1 MGFLEKWAEASY
13 MTLGF
18 FWMALWAFALGYTIS
33 SMIQVFVTRERMQR
47 AMGRAGL
54 RSVALGTFF
63 GFVSSSCSFAA
74 LAATKSLFK
83 KGAGL
88 IPALAFLLASTNL
101 VIELGI
107 VIAVFL
113 SWHFVVG
120 EYVGGL
126 LLIAVMWVFVKLT
139 KPEGL
144 VRQVREKLQDEGDR
158 SEGREVPDW
167 REMIR
172 TRKGWGM
179 VGRRY
184 IMEWQMVW
192 KDVTVGF
199 TVAGIIA
206 AFVPREFFGWLFIGT
221 GGRGSEGASLSFLQ
235 VLEHTLVGPL
245 AAFMTFIGS
254 MGNIP
259 LAGILYRN
267 GVSVA
272 GIMAFIFSD
281 LVVFP
286 VLRIN
291 AKYYNWRMSL
301 YILATLLISLV
312 VVALLIHYGFHLLGL
327 EPQAEAGQ
335 TKQKFFEL
343 NYTTF
348 LNVAFLGFTGLLIW
362 LRFQLPRDHGGH
374 MMAEK
379 GWVETLLFWLSI
391 TAYAWLA
398 GGIVVRLFVRA

>member
-1 MGFLEKWAEASY
+1 VSFLDKWAEASY
-13 MTLGF
+13 TTLGF

-113 SWHFVVG
+113 SWHFVMG

-144 VRQVREKLQDEGDR
+144 VRQVREKLQDEGNE

-301 YILATLLISLV
+301 YILVTLLISLV
-312 VVALLIHYGFHLLGL
+312 VVALLIHYGFYLLGL

-335 TKQKFFEL
+335 MKQEFFEL

-362 LRFQLPRDHGGH
+362 LRFQLPKDHGGH

-379 GWVETLLFWLSI
+379 GWVEILLFWLSI

-398 GGIVVRLFVRA
+398 GGIVVRLFVRS